1 MRDSGALTEL
11 LLTRLKN
18 VEVPI
23 ARWLIL
29 HKPLAEGNVV
39 FPQIIKIATP
49 ETARCGGPYDCTPS
63 GEPFEVVGILWWSI
77 SRSGLNTR
85 QLTFFSSTAFLTALS
100 RAERT
105 DRPVLTSMKTIS
117 ISSEPL
123 SPLNA
128 IRSMGVPRKRMS
140 LGSRSKPGR
149 YGTMCSVTFPLV
161 TAELRWMASS
171 LISCSCC
178 CFHRSIWMR
187 TSALAK
193 SLN

>member
-1 MRDSGALTEL
+1 MRDFGALTEL

-85 QLTFFSSTAFLTALS
+85 QLTFFFLYSLFDCPFARREDSSVAQ
-100 RAERT
+100 
-105 DRPVLTSMKTIS
+105 
-117 ISSEPL
+117 PL
-123 SPLNA
+123 
-128 IRSMGVPRKRMS
+128 KQ
-140 LGSRSKPGR
+140 
-149 YGTMCSVTFPLV
+149 
-161 TAELRWMASS
+161 
-171 LISCSCC
+171 
-178 CFHRSIWMR
+178 
-187 TSALAK
+187 
-193 SLN
+193 

>member
-77 SRSGLNTR
+77 SRS
-85 QLTFFSSTAFLTALS
+85 TFFSSTAFLTALS

-105 DRPVLTSMKTIS
+105 DRPVLT
-117 ISSEPL
+117 L
-123 SPLNA
+123 
-128 IRSMGVPRKRMS
+128 
-140 LGSRSKPGR
+140 
-149 YGTMCSVTFPLV
+149 
-161 TAELRWMASS
+161 
-171 LISCSCC
+171 
-178 CFHRSIWMR
+178 
-187 TSALAK
+187 
-193 SLN
+193 

>member
-123 SPLNA
+123 SLERNQ
-128 IRSMGVPRKRMS
+128 VN
-140 LGSRSKPGR
+140 GSAQE
-149 YGTMCSVTFPLV
+149 TNV
-161 TAELRWMASS
+161 LRVKIKARQVRHNVLRHLSS
-171 LISCSCC
+171 GNS
-178 CFHRSIWMR
+178 
-187 TSALAK
+187 
-193 SLN
+193 